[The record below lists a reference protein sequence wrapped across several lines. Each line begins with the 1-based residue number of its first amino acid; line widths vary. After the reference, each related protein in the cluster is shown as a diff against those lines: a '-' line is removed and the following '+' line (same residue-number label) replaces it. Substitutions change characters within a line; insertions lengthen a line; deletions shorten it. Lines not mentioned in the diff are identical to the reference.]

1 MLRLET
7 GLNRPMKMKD
17 GKILMGVQAMCDV
30 VHPAAAV

>member
-1 MLRLET
+1 
-7 GLNRPMKMKD
+7 MKMKD